1 MDSREKLK
9 SSLKESLINKG
20 ILNEIKAHMRQEIYN
35 ILDNDND
42 NDINQKP
49 KLTKENIII
58 NELIK
63 EYFNFNG
70 YKFSSNVLQSEVGQT
85 NNNLNRNDIIRELN
99 IIENENNFYK
109 KWIYICII
117 IENENN
123 KNKPILYNILSG
135 LQNKNDILIP
145 LKIDNNI

>member
-1 MDSREKLK
+1 MDSMEKLK

-63 EYFNFNG
+63 EYFIFNG
-70 YKFSSNVLQSEVGQT
+70 YTFSSNVLQSEVGQT
-85 NNNLNRNDIIRELN
+85 NNNLNRDNIIKELN
-99 IIENENNFYK
+99 IIENG
-109 KWIYICII
+109 
-117 IENENN
+117 NN
-123 KNKPILYNILSG
+123 KNRPLLYTILSG

-145 LKIDNNI
+145 LKIENNI

>member
-1 MDSREKLK
+1 MDSIEKLK

-35 ILDNDND
+35 ILDND

-99 IIENENNFYK
+99 IIENENN
-109 KWIYICII
+109 
-117 IENENN
+117 

>member
-1 MDSREKLK
+1 MDSMEKLK

-35 ILDNDND
+35 ILDND

-99 IIENENNFYK
+99 IIENENN
-109 KWIYICII
+109 
-117 IENENN
+117 
-123 KNKPILYNILSG
+123 KNKPILYTILSG

>member
-1 MDSREKLK
+1 
-9 SSLKESLINKG
+9 
-20 ILNEIKAHMRQEIYN
+20 MRQEIYN

-70 YKFSSNVLQSEVGQT
+70 FKFSSNVLQSEVGQT

-99 IIENENNFYK
+99 
-109 KWIYICII
+109 I

>member
-1 MDSREKLK
+1 M
-9 SSLKESLINKG
+9 KESLINKG
-20 ILNEIKAHMRQEIYN
+20 ILNEIKAHIRQEIYN

-42 NDINQKP
+42 NDDINQKP

-99 IIENENNFYK
+99 IIENENN
-109 KWIYICII
+109 
-117 IENENN
+117 

>member
-1 MDSREKLK
+1 MDSIEKLK

-20 ILNEIKAHMRQEIYN
+20 ILNEIKANMRQEIYN

-99 IIENENNFYK
+99 IIENENN
-109 KWIYICII
+109 
-117 IENENN
+117 

>member
-1 MDSREKLK
+1 MDSIEKLK

-20 ILNEIKAHMRQEIYN
+20 LLNEIKANMRQEIYN

-99 IIENENNFYK
+99 IIENENN
-109 KWIYICII
+109 
-117 IENENN
+117 

>member
-1 MDSREKLK
+1 MDSMEKLK

-42 NDINQKP
+42 INQKP
-49 KLTKENIII
+49 RPTKENIII

-63 EYFNFNG
+63 EYLIFNG
-70 YKFSSNVLQSEVGQT
+70 YKFSANVLQSEVGQI
-85 NNNLNRNDIIRELN
+85 NNNFNRNNIIKELN
-99 IIENENNFYK
+99 
-109 KWIYICII
+109 I

-123 KNKPILYNILSG
+123 KNKPILYTILSG

>member
-1 MDSREKLK
+1 MDSMEKLK

-70 YKFSSNVLQSEVGQT
+70 FKFSSNVLQSEVGQT
-85 NNNLNRNDIIRELN
+85 NNLNRNDIIRELN
-99 IIENENNFYK
+99 IIENENN
-109 KWIYICII
+109 
-117 IENENN
+117 
-123 KNKPILYNILSG
+123 KNKPILYTILSG

>member
-1 MDSREKLK
+1 MDSMEKLT

-85 NNNLNRNDIIRELN
+85 NNLNRNDIIRELN
-99 IIENENNFYK
+99 
-109 KWIYICII
+109 I

>member
-1 MDSREKLK
+1 MDSTEKLK

-20 ILNEIKAHMRQEIYN
+20 ILNKIKAHMRQEIYN

-42 NDINQKP
+42 NDNDNYFNQKP

-63 EYFNFNG
+63 EYFIFNG
-70 YKFSSNVLQSEVGQT
+70 YTFSSNVLQSEVGQT
-85 NNNLNRNDIIRELN
+85 NNNLNRDNIIKELN
-99 IIENENNFYK
+99 IIENG
-109 KWIYICII
+109 
-117 IENENN
+117 NN
-123 KNKPILYNILSG
+123 KNRPLLYTILSG

-145 LKIDNNI
+145 LKIENNI

>member
-1 MDSREKLK
+1 M
-9 SSLKESLINKG
+9 KESLINKG

-70 YKFSSNVLQSEVGQT
+70 FKFSSNVLQSEVGQT

-99 IIENENNFYK
+99 
-109 KWIYICII
+109 I

>member
-1 MDSREKLK
+1 MDSMEKLK

-85 NNNLNRNDIIRELN
+85 NNLNRNDIIRELN
-99 IIENENNFYK
+99 IIENENN
-109 KWIYICII
+109 
-117 IENENN
+117 
-123 KNKPILYNILSG
+123 KNKPILYTILSG

>member
-1 MDSREKLK
+1 MDSTEKLK

-20 ILNEIKAHMRQEIYN
+20 ILNKIKAHMRQEIYN

-42 NDINQKP
+42 KDNANYFNQKP

-63 EYFNFNG
+63 EYFIFNG
-70 YKFSSNVLQSEVGQT
+70 YTFSSNVLQSEVGQT
-85 NNNLNRNDIIRELN
+85 NNNLNRDNIIKELN
-99 IIENENNFYK
+99 IIEN
-109 KWIYICII
+109 W
-117 IENENN
+117 NN
-123 KNKPILYNILSG
+123 KNRPLLYTILSG

-145 LKIDNNI
+145 LKIENNI

>member
-1 MDSREKLK
+1 MDSIEKLK

-42 NDINQKP
+42 NDDINQKP

-70 YKFSSNVLQSEVGQT
+70 FKFSSNVLQSEVGQT

-99 IIENENNFYK
+99 
-109 KWIYICII
+109 I

>member
-1 MDSREKLK
+1 MDSIEKLK

-35 ILDNDND
+35 ILDND

-99 IIENENNFYK
+99 IIENENN
-109 KWIYICII
+109 
-117 IENENN
+117 
-123 KNKPILYNILSG
+123 KNKPILYSILSG

>member
-1 MDSREKLK
+1 MEKLK

-85 NNNLNRNDIIRELN
+85 NNLNRNDIIRELN
-99 IIENENNFYK
+99 
-109 KWIYICII
+109 I

>member
-1 MDSREKLK
+1 MDSAEKLK

-85 NNNLNRNDIIRELN
+85 NNLNRNDIIRELN
-99 IIENENNFYK
+99 
-109 KWIYICII
+109 I

>member
-1 MDSREKLK
+1 MDSTEKLK

-20 ILNEIKAHMRQEIYN
+20 ILNKIKAHMRQEIYN

-42 NDINQKP
+42 KDNANYFNQKP

-63 EYFNFNG
+63 EYFIFNG
-70 YKFSSNVLQSEVGQT
+70 YTFSSNVLQSEVGQT
-85 NNNLNRNDIIRELN
+85 NNNLNRDNIIKELN
-99 IIENENNFYK
+99 IIENG
-109 KWIYICII
+109 
-117 IENENN
+117 NN
-123 KNKPILYNILSG
+123 KNRPLLYTILSG

-145 LKIDNNI
+145 LKIENNI

>member
-99 IIENENNFYK
+99 IIENENN
-109 KWIYICII
+109 
-117 IENENN
+117 

>member
-1 MDSREKLK
+1 MDSMEKLK

-70 YKFSSNVLQSEVGQT
+70 FKFSSNVLQSEVGQT
-85 NNNLNRNDIIRELN
+85 NNLNRNDIIRELN
-99 IIENENNFYK
+99 
-109 KWIYICII
+109 I

>member
-1 MDSREKLK
+1 MDSIEKLK

-99 IIENENNFYK
+99 IIENENN
-109 KWIYICII
+109 
-117 IENENN
+117 

>member
-1 MDSREKLK
+1 MDSMEKLK

-20 ILNEIKAHMRQEIYN
+20 ILNEIKANMRQEIYN

-99 IIENENNFYK
+99 IIENENN
-109 KWIYICII
+109 
-117 IENENN
+117 